1 MNLLIKA
8 AVILISFAALL
19 LVALSAP
26 LHRFGII
33 DLGTSFI
40 GFKYSVYTG
49 ITALFILI
57 VVLIVQFLFKRKVIT
72 FANAATVVVFAGIAI
87 AVPLTMM
94 NRGSSV
100 PPIHDIST
108 DMVNPPEFVAIVPL
122 RADAPNPVEYEGELS
137 AAQQRQAYPDLKTL
151 SYVQPKAEL
160 IKAAAQAANNLG
172 WEMVNT
178 DANQG
183 LVEATDTTTWFG
195 FKDDVVIR
203 VQDKGDKRVV
213 DIRSKSRMG
222 ASDLGKNAERIRA
235 FIKELNVVLGE

>member
-1 MNLLIKA
+1 MNLFIKA
-8 AVILISFAALL
+8 AVILVSLSALL
-19 LVALSAP
+19 LVAFSAP
-26 LHRFGII
+26 LHKFGVI
-33 DLGTSFI
+33 DLGASFM
-40 GFKYSVYTG
+40 GFKYGGYTG
-49 ITALFILI
+49 LAALFTLI
-57 VVLIVQFLFKRKVIT
+57 VVLILQFLFKRKIIT
-72 FANAATVVVFAGIAI
+72 FANAATVIVFAGVAV

-108 DMVNPPEFVAIVPL
+108 DMVNPPEFVAILPL
-122 RADAPNPVEYEGELS
+122 RADAPNPPEYEGELS
-137 AAQQRQAYPDLKTL
+137 AAQQRQAYPDLKPL
-151 SYVQPKAEL
+151 SYKQPKAEL
-160 IKAAAQAANNLG
+160 VEAAAQAANNLG

-203 VQDKGDKRVV
+203 IQDNGDKRVV

-222 ASDLGKNAERIRA
+222 ASDLGKNAERIRG
-235 FIKELNVVLGE
+235 FIKELDGVLGV

>member
-33 DLGTSFI
+33 DLGASFM
-40 GFKYSVYTG
+40 GFKYGVYTG
-49 ITALFILI
+49 IAALFILI